1 MPLQNYVSL
10 KEDFMRRLSV
20 LIVLFVGFSVMNGY
34 GGGGK
39 EPKNPAPGNPAQATV
54 QGVGDLTNNIGV
66 LTNNISDL
74 TKNVDNLTKNVG
86 DLTERVGALEK
97 GKTPPGPGQDPVSVG
112 EPRFIPINLAIIN
125 KHKENL
131 GELDYFLSKD
141 INLTISDLEKNS
153 IIVEDRILKER
164 IDKPRSEDKLEISKN
179 DPGKYWNFPET
190 PTGRESMEIF
200 FSDKS
205 AILTFTRNRNKDV
218 FELTSARKDGK
229 EIDLDD
235 ETVQLYIKYKGSRI
249 ALTAEKTEA
258 GNEWQERPATTARR
272 DRPPAI
278 PQKILLS
285 GQGYLTQ
292 AAVVDYMQKHSRAS
306 HNISALVSAYFKIA
320 KEEGVN
326 HEIAIAQMWHAT
338 RALSHN
344 ALLKN
349 NNYAGLVKS
358 KTFDGTFRNSDM
370 GVRAHIQ
377 HLKGY
382 ASSAP
387 LNKARVDPRYQ
398 ILVTNGYLGK
408 GDTLEKLSAYWS
420 QSKEY
425 ESNIVRI
432 LEDLYQHQYQYN
444 SRL

>member
-1 MPLQNYVSL
+1 
-10 KEDFMRRLSV
+10 MRRLSV

-34 GGGGK
+34 GGAKPEKPAQGNPAPATVQVNPAQVNPDPKLETIENDIKTIKRDIAALVESRGK
-39 EPKNPAPGNPAQATV
+39 EPS
-54 QGVGDLTNNIGV
+54 I
-66 LTNNISDL
+66 
-74 TKNVDNLTKNVG
+74 
-86 DLTERVGALEK
+86 
-97 GKTPPGPGQDPVSVG
+97 TPPGSNDQD

-205 AILTFTRNRNKDV
+205 AILTFTRNRNKNN

-235 ETVQLYIKYKGSRI
+235 ETVQLYIKYKGNRLTLTTDNTAADNERQERI
-249 ALTAEKTEA
+249 APVAK
-258 GNEWQERPATTARR
+258 R
-272 DRPPAI
+272 DRAPAI
-278 PQKILLS
+278 SRDILLER

-292 AAVVDYMQKHSRAS
+292 DAVVDYMQKHSRSS
-306 HNISALVSAYFKIA
+306 HNISAIVSPYFKIA

-326 HEIAIAQMWHAT
+326 HEIAIAQMWYAT
-338 RALSHN
+338 RALSHD
-344 ALLKN
+344 ALLRN
-349 NNYAGLVKS
+349 CNYAGLVKS
-358 KTFDGTFRNSDM
+358 RTFDGTFNGIDM

-382 ASSAP
+382 ASKDRP
-387 LNKARVDPRYQ
+387 KNIVDPRYQ

-425 ESNIVRI
+425 EANIVII
-432 LEDLYQHQYQYN
+432 LEDMYQHQYQYN

>member
-1 MPLQNYVSL
+1 
-10 KEDFMRRLSV
+10 MRRLSV

-34 GGGGK
+34 GRGIGD
-39 EPKNPAPGNPAQATV
+39 PKPAPGNPAPAPAPAPV
-54 QGVGDLTNNIGV
+54 QVNPAQGNSDVV
-66 LTNNISDL
+66 LGKLETIEKDI
-74 TKNVDNLTKNVG
+74 KIIKD
-86 DLTERVGALEK
+86 DIAALENK
-97 GKTPPGPGQDPVSVG
+97 QPTPSPGPYDQD

-326 HEIAIAQMWHAT
+326 HEIALAQMWHAT

-358 KTFDGTFRNSDM
+358 RTFDGTFRNSDM

-382 ASSAP
+382 ASKDRP
-387 LNKARVDPRYQ
+387 KPIVDPRYQ

-425 ESNIVRI
+425 EANIVKI

>member
-1 MPLQNYVSL
+1 
-10 KEDFMRRLSV
+10 MRRLSV

-34 GGGGK
+34 GFGSR
-39 EPKNPAPGNPAQATV
+39 
-54 QGVGDLTNNIGV
+54 D
-66 LTNNISDL
+66 
-74 TKNVDNLTKNVG
+74 
-86 DLTERVGALEK
+86 
-97 GKTPPGPGQDPVSVG
+97 KTPPPAPAPTPAPVNHAPVNPDPKLETIGRDIETIKDTIVQVKNRLDTLENPGQGSNLGENGSAD

-131 GELDYFLSKD
+131 GELDYFVSKD
-141 INLTISDLEKNS
+141 INLTILGSEKNS
-153 IIVEDRILKER
+153 IIVQDRILKER

-179 DPGKYWNFPET
+179 DPGKFWNFSAT

-200 FSDKS
+200 FSDKP
-205 AILTFTRNRNKDV
+205 AILTFTRNRNKNN

-235 ETVQLYIKYKGSRI
+235 ETVQLYIKYKGNRLTLTTDNTAADNERQERI
-249 ALTAEKTEA
+249 APVAK
-258 GNEWQERPATTARR
+258 R
-272 DRPPAI
+272 DRAPAI
-278 PQKILLS
+278 SRDILLER

-292 AAVVDYMQKHSRAS
+292 DAVVDYMQKHSRSS
-306 HNISALVSAYFKIA
+306 HNISAIVSAYFKIA

-326 HEIAIAQMWHAT
+326 HEIAIAQMWYAT
-338 RALSHN
+338 RALSHD
-344 ALLKN
+344 ALLRN
-349 NNYAGLVKS
+349 CNYAGLVKS
-358 KTFDGTFRNSDM
+358 RTFDGTFNGIDM

-382 ASSAP
+382 ASKDRP
-387 LNKARVDPRYQ
+387 KNIVDPRYQ

-425 ESNIVRI
+425 EANIVII
-432 LEDLYQHQYQYN
+432 LEDMYQHQYQYN